1 MKTTQTNIEKKYFN
15 SLRKYYHLANEIENF
30 TDNYW
35 DMMLYD
41 IEGYEEIF
49 YDDSYNKQEELR
61 EMQKTIKVFQHL
73 LKSLQMLRENGIRYC

>member
-1 MKTTQTNIEKKYFN
+1 MKTKQTNIEKKYFN
-15 SLRKYYHLANEIENF
+15 SLKEYYNLANEIENF

-41 IEGYEEIF
+41 MEGYEEIF

-61 EMQKTIKVFQHL
+61 EMQKTIKVYQHL
-73 LKSLQMLRENGIRYC
+73 LKSLQMVRQNGSRYS